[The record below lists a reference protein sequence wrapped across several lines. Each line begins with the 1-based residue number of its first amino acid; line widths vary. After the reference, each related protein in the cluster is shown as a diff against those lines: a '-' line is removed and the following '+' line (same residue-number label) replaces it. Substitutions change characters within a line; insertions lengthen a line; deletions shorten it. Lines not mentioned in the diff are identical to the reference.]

1 MSLDEC
7 DGFEFNCKM
16 GIVFRSIVSDVER
29 YFSNHR
35 CAIPQLFFFL
45 TTNDPDVVSST
56 GDVFGITQVLFFYR
70 SCLTNIIYWT
80 FVRNSVKIPYKGLA
94 VLVLV

>member
-1 MSLDEC
+1 M
-7 DGFEFNCKM
+7 M
-16 GIVFRSIVSDVER
+16 WRGISRTIGVQFPS
-29 YFSNHR
+29 
-35 CAIPQLFFFL
+35 FFFL